1 MKNIALLIVTFI
13 LSNFAFSLK
22 EKLTRVVAGFPV
34 NYDDDNLNETK
45 FLLNFLQLKHTIML
59 VTTSTHLEGYKI
71 IEHLGVVR
79 GIIVRSRNIFANIA
93 GGLQTLLGGNISIY
107 TELCERT
114 RQDAYNQLVEQAAHQ
129 GANAIIN
136 MRYDAN
142 EIMQGV
148 TEVLA
153 YGTAVRV
160 EKI

>member
-1 MKNIALLIVTFI
+1 
-13 LSNFAFSLK
+13 
-22 EKLTRVVAGFPV
+22 
-34 NYDDDNLNETK
+34 
-45 FLLNFLQLKHTIML
+45 ML

-71 IEHLGVVR
+71 IEHLGVIR

-93 GGLQTLLGGNISIY
+93 GGLQTLVGGNISVY
-107 TELCERT
+107 TNLCERT
-114 RQDAYNQLVEQAAHQ
+114 RQDAYDQLIKHAEDK

-153 YGTAVRV
+153 YGTAVTV
-160 EKI
+160 EKIG

>member
-1 MKNIALLIVTFI
+1 
-13 LSNFAFSLK
+13 
-22 EKLTRVVAGFPV
+22 
-34 NYDDDNLNETK
+34 
-45 FLLNFLQLKHTIML
+45 
-59 VTTSTHLEGYKI
+59 
-71 IEHLGVVR
+71 VVR

-93 GGLQTLLGGNISIY
+93 GGLQTLVGGNISVY
-107 TELCERT
+107 TDLCERT
-114 RQDAYNQLVEQAAHQ
+114 RQDAYDQLIEHAENK

-153 YGTAVRV
+153 YGTAVKV

>member
-1 MKNIALLIVTFI
+1 
-13 LSNFAFSLK
+13 
-22 EKLTRVVAGFPV
+22 
-34 NYDDDNLNETK
+34 
-45 FLLNFLQLKHTIML
+45 ML

-71 IEHLGVVR
+71 IEHLGVIR

-93 GGLQTLLGGNISIY
+93 GGLQTLVGGNISVY
-107 TELCERT
+107 TNLCERT
-114 RQDAYNQLVEQAAHQ
+114 RQDAYDQLIKHAEDK

-153 YGTAVRV
+153 YGTAVTV

>member
-1 MKNIALLIVTFI
+1 
-13 LSNFAFSLK
+13 
-22 EKLTRVVAGFPV
+22 
-34 NYDDDNLNETK
+34 
-45 FLLNFLQLKHTIML
+45 ML

-71 IEHLGVVR
+71 IEHLGVIR

-93 GGLQTLLGGNISIY
+93 GGLQTLVGGNISVY
-107 TELCERT
+107 TNLCERT
-114 RQDAYNQLVEQAAHQ
+114 RQDAYDQLIEHAQNK

-153 YGTAVRV
+153 YGTAVIV

>member
-1 MKNIALLIVTFI
+1 
-13 LSNFAFSLK
+13 
-22 EKLTRVVAGFPV
+22 
-34 NYDDDNLNETK
+34 
-45 FLLNFLQLKHTIML
+45 
-59 VTTSTHLEGYKI
+59 
-71 IEHLGVVR
+71 VVR

-93 GGLQTLLGGNISIY
+93 GGLQTLVGGNISVY
-107 TELCERT
+107 TDLCERT
-114 RQDAYNQLVEQAAHQ
+114 RQDAYDQLIEHAENK

-153 YGTAVRV
+153 YGTAVTV

>member
-1 MKNIALLIVTFI
+1 
-13 LSNFAFSLK
+13 
-22 EKLTRVVAGFPV
+22 
-34 NYDDDNLNETK
+34 
-45 FLLNFLQLKHTIML
+45 ML

-71 IEHLGVVR
+71 VEHLGVAR

-93 GGLQTLLGGNISIY
+93 GGLQTLVGGNISIY

-114 RQDAYNQLVEQAAHQ
+114 RQDAYNQLIENAEDK

-153 YGTAVRV
+153 YGTAVIV

>member
-1 MKNIALLIVTFI
+1 
-13 LSNFAFSLK
+13 
-22 EKLTRVVAGFPV
+22 
-34 NYDDDNLNETK
+34 
-45 FLLNFLQLKHTIML
+45 ML

-71 IEHLGVVR
+71 IEHLGVIR

-93 GGLQTLLGGNISIY
+93 GGLQTLVGGNISIY
-107 TELCERT
+107 TDLCERT
-114 RQDAYNQLVEQAAHQ
+114 RQDAYDQLIEHAQDK

-153 YGTAVRV
+153 YGTAVIV
-160 EKI
+160 EPLSQESFRS

>member
-1 MKNIALLIVTFI
+1 
-13 LSNFAFSLK
+13 
-22 EKLTRVVAGFPV
+22 
-34 NYDDDNLNETK
+34 
-45 FLLNFLQLKHTIML
+45 ML

-93 GGLQTLLGGNISIY
+93 GGLQTLVGGNISVY
-107 TELCERT
+107 TNLCERT
-114 RQDAYNQLVEQAAHQ
+114 RQDAYDQLIEHAENK

-153 YGTAVRV
+153 YGTAVTV